1 MSSEMSAA
9 RMMSILSGCGRVA
22 CGGELD
28 DPAHAPG
35 PASGQVDRTLTPPC
49 GGEPGHLEGLRA
61 RQALAELARHD
72 VPDDAVPERC
82 GIGRERRGRDRR
94 TEEHTS
100 ELQSPMR
107 TP

>member
-61 RQALAELARHD
+61 RQALPELATHD
-72 VPDDAVPERC
+72 VPDDAVPSPF
-82 GIGRERRGRDRR
+82 GVGRGRRGADRITR
-94 TEEHTS
+94 
-100 ELQSPMR
+100 LGGP
-107 TP
+107 